1 MLEKFK
7 KTIGKITEILS
18 TTELSERTV
27 EKYRDEIIF
36 TLLQCDVAL
45 PVAEKLVDEIKEK
58 ARGVRVE
65 RFHDKRDAVKDIL
78 RRVLLEHFRSAG
90 NLDLFKLAD
99 EKNNRGE
106 PLVILFVGP
115 NGHGKTTTIAKLAFL
130 FKQRGYTVIIAA
142 SDTFRAGAIEQV
154 VEHAKRVGVRVIK
167 QKYGADPAAVAYDAV
182 NHALSKGIN
191 VVLIDTAGRLQTDV
205 DLMEEMKKIYRV
217 ASPDLVILVVDALTG
232 NDAYD
237 QAVKFNEATPL
248 SGAIVTKFDADV
260 KGGAIVS
267 IVYATGKPILFI
279 GTGQKYSDLK
289 EFDPEEFVKL
299 LGL

>member
-58 ARGVRVE
+58 AKGVRVE

>member
-7 KTIGKITEILS
+7 KTISKITEILS

-237 QAVKFNEATPL
+237 QAVKFNETTPL

>member
-154 VEHAKRVGVRVIK
+154 VEHAKRVGVQVIK

-217 ASPDLVILVVDALTG
+217 TSTDLVILVVDALTG
-232 NDAYD
+232 YDAYD
-237 QAVKFNEATPL
+237 HAAKFNESTPL